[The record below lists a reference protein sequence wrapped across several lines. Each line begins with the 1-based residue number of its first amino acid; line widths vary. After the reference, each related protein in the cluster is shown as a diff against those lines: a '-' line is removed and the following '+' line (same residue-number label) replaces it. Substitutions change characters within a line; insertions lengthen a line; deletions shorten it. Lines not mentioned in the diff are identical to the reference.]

1 MVAPMLGGLNPYY
14 VGFKMFEDIE
24 KRYGRD
30 KIFEVRSMERDASFI
45 RRYLTQE
52 LCEELNLFQYAKK
65 SFDYVIE
72 EVSDEDG
79 WKEIRDNLAFTS
91 GLRSI
96 PYKSNR
102 FKYKRPY
109 PNLRTCI

>member
-1 MVAPMLGGLNPYY
+1 
-14 VGFKMFEDIE
+14 
-24 KRYGRD
+24 
-30 KIFEVRSMERDASFI
+30 MERDASFI

-91 GLRSI
+91 GLGSI
-96 PYKSNR
+96 PYIRVIDLNTR
-102 FKYKRPY
+102 D
-109 PNLRTCI
+109 LTLTLEHVL